1 MFEVLFILGFFAMLM
16 VTGVSMLGIIAAM
29 AVATVLMLFGGLF
42 VMVLKLLPWIVLAIV
57 VVWIYRSMQKKPQPR
72 RYY

>member
-1 MFEVLFILGFFAMLM
+1 MFEVLFILGFFAVLM

-57 VVWIYRSMQKKPQPR
+57 VVWIYRSMQKKPQSR

>member
-1 MFEVLFILGFFAMLM
+1 MFEVLFILGFFAVLM
-16 VTGVSMLGIIAAM
+16 VTGVSMLGIIAAV

-42 VMVLKLLPWIVLAIV
+42 VMMLKLLPWMALAIV
-57 VVWIYRSMQKKPQPR
+57 AVWIYRSMQKKPQPR